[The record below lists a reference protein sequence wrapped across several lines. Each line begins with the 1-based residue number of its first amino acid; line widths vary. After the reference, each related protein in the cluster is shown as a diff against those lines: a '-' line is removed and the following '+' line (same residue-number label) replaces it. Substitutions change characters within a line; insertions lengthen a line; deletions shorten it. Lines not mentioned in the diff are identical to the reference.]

1 MESYRAM
8 IIIWVTA
15 DECGGS
21 CRRMWCWDAADANE
35 NVANVGMLN
44 VSRVMRWRAAML
56 FALFVL
62 YLWKGGWAGWIWAFL
77 NVVFCFC
84 TSSDC
89 IFLEVHSKNI
99 KYKSTFHWHQYS
111 HAHKKS
117 QLDLVT
123 NCWCGWP
130 MCHDVSDDKESLVMF
145 EMIKV
150 HF

>member
-1 MESYRAM
+1 MLCGVIQGHEM
-8 IIIWVTA
+8 IWVTTV
-15 DECGGS
+15 ECGGS
-21 CRRMWCWDAADANE
+21 CRRMRCWDAADDNE

-44 VSRVMRWRAAML
+44 VRWDDVQQCCL
-56 FALFVL
+56 FCVFELS
-62 YLWKGGWAGWIWAFL
+62 KGGWVGWNWTFF

-84 TSSDC
+84 TSCDC

-99 KYKSTFHWHQYS
+99 KYKSTFHWDQYS

-123 NCWCGWP
+123 NCWCGGP
-130 MCHDVSDDKESLVMF
+130 MCHDVFDDKEFLVMF